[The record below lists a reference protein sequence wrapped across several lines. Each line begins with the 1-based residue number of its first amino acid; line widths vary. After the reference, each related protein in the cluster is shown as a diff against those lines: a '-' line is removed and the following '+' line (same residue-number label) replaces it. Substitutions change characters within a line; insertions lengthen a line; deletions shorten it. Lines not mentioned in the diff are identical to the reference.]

1 MRAVLCQAYGPPEQ
15 LVVADVPAPLPGP
28 GQVAIAVKACD
39 VNFPDTLVI
48 EGKYQFQPPM
58 PFTPGSDIT
67 GIVTAVGPDVA
78 EFAPGDRVAAFVG
91 VGGFAEVVVCD
102 VTAIVALPD
111 QVDFAEGAAVL
122 MTYGTS
128 LHALRD
134 RARLR
139 SGETVLVLGAA
150 GGVGLAAVEIAKLM
164 GARVIAAASSDAK
177 LAVCRAA
184 GADATINYATED
196 LRERLKTIAGNAG
209 VDVVYDPVGGALT
222 EPALRSMAW
231 DGRYLV
237 VGFAAGEIP
246 RIPLNLVLLKGCAI
260 VGVFLG
266 GFMRRDPAGQGQH
279 LRELLAWVAEGK
291 LHPHITATYPLEQ
304 VGQALRMILDR
315 EVAGKVILRP
325 GA

>member
-15 LVVADVPAPLPGP
+15 LVVADVPAPIPGP

-39 VNFPDTLVI
+39 VNFPDTLII

-58 PFTPGSDIT
+58 PFTPGSDIA
-67 GIVTAVGPDVA
+67 GIVTAIGPEVT

-102 VTAIVALPD
+102 VTATVALPD

-122 MTYGTS
+122 MTHGTS

-134 RARLR
+134 RAHLR
-139 SGETVLVLGAA
+139 SDETILVLGAA
-150 GGVGLAAVEIAKLM
+150 GGVGLAAVQIAKLM
-164 GARVIAAASSDAK
+164 GARVIAAAASDEK

-196 LRERLKTIAGNAG
+196 LRDRLKTIVGNAG

-222 EPALRSMAW
+222 EQALRSMAW

-237 VGFAAGEIP
+237 IGFAAGEIP
-246 RIPLNLVLLKGCAI
+246 RIPMNLVLLKGCAI

-266 GFMRRDPAGQGQH
+266 GFMRRDPAGQSQH
-279 LRELLAWVAEGK
+279 VRELLAWVAAGK
-291 LHPHITATYPLEQ
+291 LHPHISATYPLEQ
-304 VGQALRMILDR
+304 AGQALRMILDR
-315 EVAGKVILRP
+315 GVAGKVILRP
-325 GA
+325 NA

>member
-15 LVVADVPAPLPGP
+15 LVVADVPAPIPGP

-67 GIVTAVGPDVA
+67 GIVTQIGPEVT

-102 VTAIVALPD
+102 VTATVALPD

-122 MTYGTS
+122 MTHGTS

-134 RARLR
+134 RAHLR
-139 SGETVLVLGAA
+139 AEETVLVLGAA
-150 GGVGLAAVEIAKLM
+150 GGVGLAAVQIAKLM

-196 LRERLKTIAGNAG
+196 LRDRLKALVGNAG

-266 GFMRRDPAGQGQH
+266 GFMRRDPAEQSQH
-279 LRELLAWVAEGK
+279 LRELLAWVAAGK
-291 LHPHITATYPLEQ
+291 LHPHISATYPLEQ

-315 EVAGKVILRP
+315 SVAGKVILRP
-325 GA
+325 NA